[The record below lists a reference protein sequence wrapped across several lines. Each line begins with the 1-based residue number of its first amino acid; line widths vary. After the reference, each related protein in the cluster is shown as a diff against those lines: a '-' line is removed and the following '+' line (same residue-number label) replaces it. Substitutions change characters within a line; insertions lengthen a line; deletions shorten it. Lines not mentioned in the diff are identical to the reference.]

1 MTRSD
6 DNADENNENI
16 DYIDKILNEIG
27 GSFKLYQILNYLIFC
42 IPLAIS
48 GTLGLSYVFT
58 ALNLDYR

>member
-1 MTRSD
+1 MNRND
-6 DNADENNENI
+6 DENHENKNV
-16 DYIDKILNEIG
+16 DYIDTILNEIG
-27 GSFKLYQILNYLIFC
+27 GSFKRYQIIIYLIFC

>member
-1 MTRSD
+1 M
-6 DNADENNENI
+6 NPNDEEDGKKDGSV
-16 DYIDKILNEIG
+16 DYIDTILNEIG
-27 GSFKLYQILNYLIFC
+27 GSFKRYQIINYIIFC